1 MQKFYEQKIEGRFDV
16 LENLIHENIIANCD
30 TLANIQLI
38 RYLQAFKE
46 LDAENRTQL
55 ELPLE

>member
-1 MQKFYEQKIEGRFDV
+1 MQKFYEHKIEDRFDV

-38 RYLQAFKE
+38 RYLQVYKE
-46 LDAENRTQL
+46 LNAEHRAKL